1 MSASIGSDGQ
11 AMARPW
17 SCRGRGRRRPGRA
30 AGLIGVAVGLATALA
45 ACTPAQPPSSAAAGG
60 SQPAVLP
67 GMSCAWPDRLSA
79 QADNTAFP
87 DAAEAYFWQPIV
99 ASAGTRIVLSGR
111 FPDARYAS
119 VQVYTPGG
127 VGSSLPDYRIAPQ
140 PGSLNPWQQHAA
152 PGGRFTVTI
161 APDPA
166 PGQVNTLPLPAGTT
180 SQHTG
185 YLAYRVYLP
194 AGGAPSDVPLPVLTM
209 EQGGAARTL
218 PACPSHNAPVHFPA
232 VSGSAAS
239 AAGAGGSGAAAPPP
253 PQLEFFKPPQS
264 TFNNGGTRQ
273 RRHQLR
279 PGLPGPPPGARR
291 GPRHG
296 QSAGLRARQP
306 SLALAGPGED
316 VRYWSMCIG
325 LLAQPTPVVANKL
338 PGGGTDYG
346 CRADEATRLNAAG
359 DYTYAIGSESQRA
372 AISRVP
378 GVTFLPFSTTQA
390 SRLYLPGPAERAG
403 QHVVRALAPGRHAGQ
418 RPGGGRGRHGPLL
431 PAHGGLPAG
440 DPHRPRPA
448 GMPAVSKVGG
458 MRYIISIRDRT
469 DIGDAM
475 VRTCGQA
482 GGARWGQEA
491 GGSER

>member
-1 MSASIGSDGQ
+1 MLVSTGSFGKVR
-11 AMARPW
+11 ARPW
-17 SCRGRGRRRPGRA
+17 SCRGQVAGVTGIA
-30 AGLIGVAVGLATALA
+30 AGLAVALA
-45 ACTPAQPPSSAAAGG
+45 ACTSAQPSSPAAAGG

-67 GMSCAWPDRLSA
+67 GMSCAWPDKLSA

-87 DAAEAYFWQPIV
+87 DAAETYFWQPIV

-166 PGQVNTLPLPAGTT
+166 PDQVNTLPLPSGTT

-185 YLAYRVYLP
+185 YVAYRVYLP
-194 AGGAPSDVPLPVLTM
+194 SGGAPSDVPLPVLTV
-209 EQGGAARTL
+209 EQRGAARTL
-218 PACPSHNAPVHFPA
+218 PACPSRNAPVHFPA
-232 VSGSAAS
+232 VSGS
-239 AAGAGGSGAAAPPP
+239 AGAGGSGAAAPPP

-264 TFNNGGTRQ
+264 TFNNGGLANADTSYV
-273 RRHQLR
+273 LAYLAR
-279 PGLPGPPPGARR
+279 PPAPDVVLVTAKAPTFAPGS
-291 GPRHG
+291 H
-296 QSAGLRARQP
+296 P
-306 SLALAGPGED
+306 SPWPAPGED

-325 LLAQPTPVVANKL
+325 LLAPPTPVVANKL

-359 DYTYAIGSESQRA
+359 DYTFAIGSESQRA

-378 GVTFLPFSTTQA
+378 GVTFLPFSTSQV
-390 SRLYLPGPAERAG
+390 SRLYLLGLRNVLVSTSFAHSPQGVTQTDDPAAATAVMGPYYPRTA
-403 QHVVRALAPGRHAGQ
+403 VCPLATLTAN
-418 RPGGGRGRHGPLL
+418 GP
-431 PAHGGLPAG
+431 
-440 DPHRPRPA
+440 
-448 GMPAVSKVGG
+448 
-458 MRYIISIRDRT
+458 
-469 DIGDAM
+469 
-475 VRTCGQA
+475 QA
-482 GGARWGQEA
+482 CLR
-491 GGSER
+491 